1 MRSRA
6 FLWMGGGHGE
16 QLEGVIGAVHPYRV
30 LCEGGKVIE
39 QAPEVMHRELVVS
52 GAPGAGLVLGAPG
65 AFRGLYG

>member
-30 LCEGGKVIE
+30 LCEGGKVIDKLASRRHHE
-39 QAPEVMHRELVVS
+39 RQ
-52 GAPGAGLVLGAPG
+52 
-65 AFRGLYG
+65 